1 MNSEIDV
8 TDWLGRTKAMK
19 ATANQIVLGVSV
31 AHIDNS
37 RRPMKYSR
45 KTNVLEDLP
54 MANAKIELQPDSTGL
69 VIVDMQVEGCE
80 RHGAGVKPVIGNIRR
95 LLDRFRAV
103 NGKII
108 HVQSVRTK
116 DHPEFTVFGRPYGL
130 LLGSPGAD
138 FVEELRPLP
147 GENVVQKTSH
157 DCFYK
162 TSMEATLEKLD
173 LRPCRDKIVVTGIG
187 SSNCVYHAVIGFHIR
202 NYYSIVPED
211 CIHGVHPQSQPFA
224 LHQFR
229 SNAYN
234 FNVTVS
240 HSDALHFVS
249 ESTPLKRASGS

>member
-1 MNSEIDV
+1 MEN
-8 TDWLGRTKAMK
+8 R
-19 ATANQIVLGVSV
+19 N
-31 AHIDNS
+31 
-37 RRPMKYSR
+37 
-45 KTNVLEDLP
+45 
-54 MANAKIELQPDSTGL
+54 KIELHPESTGL
-69 VIVDMQVEGCE
+69 IIVDMQVEGCE
-80 RHGAGVKPVIGNIRR
+80 RHGSGVVPVIANIRR
-95 LLDRFRAV
+95 LLDRFREV

-130 LLGSPGAD
+130 LLGSAGAD
-138 FVEELRPLP
+138 FVTELQPSP
-147 GENVVQKTSH
+147 GEDIVQKTSH

-162 TSMEATLEKLD
+162 TSMEATLQKLD

-229 SNAYN
+229 SGAYN

-240 HSDALHFVS
+240 RS
-249 ESTPLKRASGS
+249 EELELSASGAGLKRASGS

>member
-1 MNSEIDV
+1 MEN
-8 TDWLGRTKAMK
+8 R
-19 ATANQIVLGVSV
+19 N
-31 AHIDNS
+31 
-37 RRPMKYSR
+37 
-45 KTNVLEDLP
+45 
-54 MANAKIELQPDSTGL
+54 KIELHPDSTGL

-80 RHGAGVKPVIGNIRR
+80 RHGPGVKPVIANIRR
-95 LLDRFRAV
+95 LLDRFREV

-138 FVEELRPLP
+138 FVPELKPLP
-147 GENVVQKTSH
+147 GETIVQKTSH

-173 LRPCRDKIVVTGIG
+173 LRPCRYKIVVTGIG

-240 HSDALHFVS
+240 RSEDLELLAHDAG
-249 ESTPLKRASGS
+249 PKRASAS

>member
-1 MNSEIDV
+1 MENGKKFELPSE
-8 TDWLGRTKAMK
+8 A
-19 ATANQIVLGVSV
+19 
-31 AHIDNS
+31 
-37 RRPMKYSR
+37 
-45 KTNVLEDLP
+45 
-54 MANAKIELQPDSTGL
+54 TGL

-80 RHGAGVKPVIGNIRR
+80 RHGPGVKPVIARIRS
-95 LLDRFRAV
+95 LLDRFREV

-130 LLGSPGAD
+130 LLGSQGAE
-138 FVEELRPLP
+138 FVDELKPLP
-147 GENVVQKTSH
+147 GEIVVQKTSH

-162 TSMEATLEKLD
+162 TSMGRVLDQLE
-173 LRPCRDKIVVTGIG
+173 LRPCRDTVVVTGIG

-202 NYYSIVPED
+202 NYFIIVPED
-211 CIHGVHPQSQPFA
+211 CIHGVAPQSQPFA

-240 HSDALHFVS
+240 RS
-249 ESTPLKRASGS
+249 EEIRLANSRAPLQRASGA

>member
-1 MNSEIDV
+1 MENKD
-8 TDWLGRTKAMK
+8 T
-19 ATANQIVLGVSV
+19 
-31 AHIDNS
+31 
-37 RRPMKYSR
+37 
-45 KTNVLEDLP
+45 
-54 MANAKIELQPDSTGL
+54 IELRRESTGL
-69 VIVDMQVEGCE
+69 IIVDMQNEGCE
-80 RHGAGVKPVIGNIRR
+80 RHGPGVKPVIANIRR
-95 LLDRFRAV
+95 LLDHFRAV
-103 NGKII
+103 CGKII

-130 LLGSPGAD
+130 LLGSHGAD

-147 GENVVQKTSH
+147 GENIVQKTSH

-173 LRPCRDKIVVTGIG
+173 LRPCRDRLVVTGIG
-187 SSNCVYHAVIGFHIR
+187 SSNCVYHAVIGLHIR
-202 NYYSIVPED
+202 NFYSIVPED

-240 HSDALHFVS
+240 HSETLHLVDESAL
-249 ESTPLKRASGS
+249 RMASGS

>member
-1 MNSEIDV
+1 M
-8 TDWLGRTKAMK
+8 
-19 ATANQIVLGVSV
+19 
-31 AHIDNS
+31 
-37 RRPMKYSR
+37 
-45 KTNVLEDLP
+45 
-54 MANAKIELQPDSTGL
+54 IELHPESTGL
-69 VIVDMQVEGCE
+69 VIVDMQAEGCE
-80 RHGAGVKPVIGNIRR
+80 RHGPGVKPVIANIRS

-138 FVEELRPLP
+138 FVEELKPLP
-147 GENVVQKTSH
+147 GETVVQKTSH

-162 TSMEATLEKLD
+162 TTMESVLERFD
-173 LRPCRDKIVVTGIG
+173 LRACRDRIIVTGIG

-202 NYYSIVPED
+202 NYYIVVPED
-211 CIHGVHPQSQPFA
+211 CIHGVAPHSQPFA
-224 LHQFR
+224 LGQFR

-240 HSDALHFVS
+240 RSDALELLS
-249 ESTPLKRASGS
+249 PKMPLQKAAGA

>member
-1 MNSEIDV
+1 MEE
-8 TDWLGRTKAMK
+8 RT
-19 ATANQIVLGVSV
+19 
-31 AHIDNS
+31 
-37 RRPMKYSR
+37 
-45 KTNVLEDLP
+45 
-54 MANAKIELQPDSTGL
+54 KIELDSDSTAL
-69 VIVDMQVEGCE
+69 VIVDMQVEGCQ
-80 RHGAGVKPVIGNIRR
+80 RHGPGVKPVIGNIRR
-95 LLDRFRAV
+95 LLDRFRSLD
-103 NGKII
+103 GKII

-130 LLGSPGAD
+130 LIGSPGAD
-138 FVEELRPLP
+138 FVEELKPLP

-162 TSMEATLEKLD
+162 TTMQTVLQKLD
-173 LRPCRDKIVVTGIG
+173 LQSCRDKIVVTGIG

-202 NYYSIVPED
+202 NFYIIVPED

-240 HSDALHFVS
+240 RS
-249 ESTPLKRASGS
+249 EDLTFTSNTVARQRASGT

>member
-1 MNSEIDV
+1 MEN
-8 TDWLGRTKAMK
+8 R
-19 ATANQIVLGVSV
+19 N
-31 AHIDNS
+31 
-37 RRPMKYSR
+37 
-45 KTNVLEDLP
+45 
-54 MANAKIELQPDSTGL
+54 KIELHPDSTGL
-69 VIVDMQVEGCE
+69 IIVDMQVEGCE
-80 RHGAGVKPVIGNIRR
+80 RHGPGVKPVIDNIRR

-108 HVQSVRTK
+108 HVQSIRTK
-116 DHPEFTVFGRPYGL
+116 DHPEFTVFGRPYAL

-138 FVEELRPLP
+138 FVPELRPLP
-147 GENVVQKTSH
+147 GETIVQKTSH

-162 TSMEATLEKLD
+162 TPMEATLEKLD
-173 LRPCRDKIVVTGIG
+173 LQPCRDKIVVTGIG

-240 HSDALHFVS
+240 RS
-249 ESTPLKRASGS
+249 EDLELCAPGADLRRASGS

>member
-1 MNSEIDV
+1 
-8 TDWLGRTKAMK
+8 
-19 ATANQIVLGVSV
+19 
-31 AHIDNS
+31 
-37 RRPMKYSR
+37 
-45 KTNVLEDLP
+45 
-54 MANAKIELQPDSTGL
+54 MANAPIELHPESTGL
-69 VIVDMQVEGCE
+69 VIVDMQVEGCA
-80 RHGAGVKPVIGNIRR
+80 RHGSGMKPIIANLRR

-130 LLGSPGAD
+130 LIGSPGAE
-138 FVEELRPLP
+138 FVEELKPLP

-162 TSMEATLEKLD
+162 TSMEAVLEKLD

-211 CIHGVHPQSQPFA
+211 CIHGVDPQSQPFA

-234 FNVTVS
+234 YNVTVS
-240 HSDALHFVS
+240 RS
-249 ESTPLKRASGS
+249 ENLQLLPSNFSLKRASGS

>member
-1 MNSEIDV
+1 
-8 TDWLGRTKAMK
+8 
-19 ATANQIVLGVSV
+19 
-31 AHIDNS
+31 
-37 RRPMKYSR
+37 
-45 KTNVLEDLP
+45 
-54 MANAKIELQPDSTGL
+54 MANAEIKLHSESTGL

-80 RHGAGVKPVIGNIRR
+80 RHGPGMKPVIANIRR
-95 LLDRFRAV
+95 LLDRFREI

-130 LLGSPGAD
+130 LIGSLGAE

-162 TSMEATLEKLD
+162 TSMEAVLEKLD
-173 LRPCRDKIVVTGIG
+173 LRSCRDKIVITGIG

-211 CIHGVHPQSQPFA
+211 CIHGVDPQSQPFA

-240 HSDALHFVS
+240 DSADLQFVS
-249 ESTPLKRASGS
+249 EGSALQRASGS